1 MQKIVPELIGKKIR
15 EEREKQ
21 GLLQKDLAER
31 LYVAASVISRMEKGK
46 NIDNLEKLV
55 LVANSLNIDVLELIA
70 AGVKIT
76 PEQKQRKQR

>member
-76 PEQKQRKQR
+76 PEQKQ

>member
-31 LYVAASVISRMEKGK
+31 LYVASSVISRMERGK
-46 NIDNLEKLV
+46 NLDNLEKLV
-55 LVANSLNIDVLELIA
+55 LVANSLSIDVLELIA
-70 AGVKIT
+70 AGVIT
-76 PEQKQRKQR
+76 STA

>member
-31 LYVAASVISRMEKGK
+31 LYVASSVISRMEKGK

-70 AGVKIT
+70 AGVKKTIDT
-76 PEQKQRKQR
+76 DI

>member
-1 MQKIVPELIGKKIR
+1 MQKIVQELIGKKIR
-15 EEREKQ
+15 EEREKR

>member
-15 EEREKQ
+15 DERVKH

-31 LYVAASVISRMEKGK
+31 LYVASSVISRMENGK

-70 AGVKIT
+70 AAVKNSAV
-76 PEQKQRKQR
+76 Q

>member
-55 LVANSLNIDVLELIA
+55 LVANSLNIDVMELIA
-70 AGVKIT
+70 AGVVSI
-76 PEQKQRKQR
+76 PEQK